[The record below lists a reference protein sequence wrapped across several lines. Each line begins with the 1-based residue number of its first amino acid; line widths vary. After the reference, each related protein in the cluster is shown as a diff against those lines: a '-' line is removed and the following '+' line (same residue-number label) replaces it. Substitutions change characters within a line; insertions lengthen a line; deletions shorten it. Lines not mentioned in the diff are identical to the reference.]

1 MIEYNR
7 LTERIEELEAN
18 NNALQDRINRATSYL
33 NEVMAQSGLCRREG
47 KGLGCHVCALLV
59 ILNDNRGGWGVSD
72 RTCPTHGGPMTSAEW
87 WRHGDECAD
96 MCVECDEYHTS
107 DVGCA
112 FITVSLD
119 FMDEP
124 TEGGGE

>member
-1 MIEYNR
+1 
-7 LTERIEELEAN
+7 
-18 NNALQDRINRATSYL
+18 
-33 NEVMAQSGLCRREG
+33 
-47 KGLGCHVCALLV
+47 
-59 ILNDNRGGWGVSD
+59 
-72 RTCPTHGGPMTSAEW
+72 MTSAEW

-124 TEGGGE
+124 TEGAENGTTDG